1 MKEELL
7 NELLQMFPNKI
18 LKDFSKK
25 MPCENRKKFEKELKN
40 DIKEDMTLKQILIN
54 RYGFIDGTSK
64 LFDYKLIKILSEEYY
79 RRGNYTRKI
88 FEEIEGIS
96 KQLIAKR
103 LKDTLE
109 KKIILN
115 WEIEEL
121 DEFEKLAFLE
131 LIKTKKFEIKNEK
144 MYFFI
149 IQNMKE
155 CLILIYNK
163 INKQYKAIVDKN
175 NYYIQELIKNNFH
188 KYDENDFLNIEY
200 LKNNNSNGIV
210 QVALNSLNKSYN
222 LRKMPVEKYIEFL
235 GYKYMHPNKYY
246 TDERI
251 KIILNKYIYP
261 GTEKDIYIP
270 TDSEDA
276 QLLRMLGNRYN
287 NGIEELIIGLGYNYH
302 IRDAYLRSLKTLE
315 YFAND
320 QQEIWLPAT
329 GKFYHMLC
337 HHANKKEFL
346 LEEYIKEIGFIRI
359 ENKNQVESEKERTK
373 KIDEYYESLKIQRTI
388 VSYQLDQESLEF
400 IEKIE
405 SGLEN
410 IDRIN
415 EKEALI
421 KQRLTQG
428 LFREKL
434 LKRECKCKIC
444 EIKDEIFLIASHIKP
459 WSESDNQEK
468 IDVNNGLLFCPNHDK
483 LFDKGYISFE
493 NTGKIKISKR
503 FTDDDIKKFNLS
515 QEIKIEVSDEVK
527 KYLEYHRGECFID

>member
-1 MKEELL
+1 MKKELF
-7 NELLQMFPNKI
+7 NELLQIFPNKI

-25 MPCENRKKFEKELKN
+25 MPYENRKKYEKELKN
-40 DIKEDMTLKQILIN
+40 EMKKGVTLKQILIN
-54 RYGFIDGTSK
+54 KYGFIDGSSN
-64 LFDYKLIKILSEEYY
+64 LFDYKLIKVLSEEYEGK
-79 RRGNYTRKI
+79 GNYTRKI
-88 FEEIEGIS
+88 FEKLEGVTKQRIEQ
-96 KQLIAKR
+96 K
-103 LKDTLE
+103 LKKTLE
-109 KKIILN
+109 KKIFLN
-115 WEIEEL
+115 WEIEKL
-121 DEFEKLAFLE
+121 DEFEELAFLE

-144 MYFFI
+144 ICFFI

-163 INKQYKAIVDKN
+163 INKQYKAIMDKN

-210 QVALNSLNKSYN
+210 QVSLDSLNKSYN

-276 QLLRMLGNRYN
+276 QLLRMLGNRYD
-287 NGIEELIIGLGYNYH
+287 NGIEELITRLGYNYH
-302 IRDAYLRSLKTLE
+302 KRDSYLRSLKTLE
-315 YFAND
+315 HFSNN
-320 QQEIWLPAT
+320 QQEIWLPSKGT
-329 GKFYHMLC
+329 FYLRLC
-337 HHANKKEFL
+337 SHACEKEIL
-346 LEEYIKEIGFIRI
+346 LEEYIKKIGFIRI
-359 ENKNQVESEKERTK
+359 ENKNQVESEKERAK
-373 KIDEYYESLKIQRTI
+373 KIDEYYESLKIQRTT

-410 IDRIN
+410 IERIN
-415 EKEALI
+415 EREALI

-444 EIKDEIFLIASHIKP
+444 GIKDEVFLIASHIKP
-459 WSESDNQEK
+459 WTESDNREK
-468 IDVNNGLLFCPNHDK
+468 IDVNNGFLFCPNHDK

-493 NTGKIKISKR
+493 STGKIKISKR

>member
-7 NELLQMFPNKI
+7 NELLQIFPNKI

-25 MPCENRKKFEKELKN
+25 MSYKSEKELKKELATE
-40 DIKEDMTLKQILIN
+40 IKKGVSLKQILISK
-54 RYGFIDGTSK
+54 YGFIDGSSN
-64 LFDYKLIKILSEEYY
+64 LFDYKLIKTLSEEYDG
-79 RRGNYTRKI
+79 RGNYRRKI
-88 FEEIEGIS
+88 FENIEGVS
-96 KQLIAKR
+96 KQRIAKR

-144 MYFFI
+144 ICFFI

-155 CLILIYNK
+155 CLILIYDKVNR
-163 INKQYKAIVDKN
+163 QYKTIVDKN

-188 KYDENDFLNIEY
+188 KYDENDFINIEY
-200 LKNNNSNGIV
+200 LKTNSINGVV
-210 QVALNSLNKSYN
+210 QVALNSLSKSYN
-222 LRKMPVEKYIEFL
+222 LQKMSVEKYIGFL
-235 GYKYMHPNKYY
+235 GYEYMHPNKYY
-246 TDERI
+246 TDEKI
-251 KIILNKYIYP
+251 KKILNKYIYP

-287 NGIEELIIGLGYNYH
+287 NGIEELIIRLGYNYH

-329 GKFYHMLC
+329 GTFYHILC
-337 HHANKKEFL
+337 YHANKKEFL

-373 KIDEYYESLKIQRTI
+373 KIDEYYESLKIQRAI

-410 IDRIN
+410 IEKIN

-468 IDVNNGLLFCPNHDK
+468 IDVNNGFLFCPNHDK